1 MKMETSYYRRIT
13 VISII
18 LLSLI
23 SIVSSLDFEI
33 DYPKEVEVNSEFLVK
48 LSSDTN
54 INHDLKIFV
63 EDDSRDFSE
72 IYNNGWKSPFYYINN
87 IFPEKKEFRILSHH
101 FGETVIC
108 VKLRESED
116 KSKVSEKCDK
126 IIVNL
131 NQNNG
136 ELVKDSLVNIN
147 NKETIEI
154 EKPNDEIIILNKN
167 SKIQEGYLT
176 KEGRN
181 LVITPI
187 IIITLT
193 FLMFIIYFFHIKNI

>member
-1 MKMETSYYRRIT
+1 MYFGILKMMFGTMTETHYIYLMKMETSYYRRIT

-72 IYNNGWKSPFYYINN
+72 IYNNDWKSLFYYINN
-87 IFPEKKEFRILSHH
+87 IFPEKYYLCNKMAFSNHYYK
-101 FGETVIC
+101 FQ
-108 VKLRESED
+108 K
-116 KSKVSEKCDK
+116 
-126 IIVNL
+126 NL
-131 NQNNG
+131 
-136 ELVKDSLVNIN
+136 
-147 NKETIEI
+147 
-154 EKPNDEIIILNKN
+154 LN
-167 SKIQEGYLT
+167 
-176 KEGRN
+176 
-181 LVITPI
+181 
-187 IIITLT
+187 
-193 FLMFIIYFFHIKNI
+193 